1 MVIGAMSETLTLFP
15 TRIHRAEL
23 DDPDLID
30 EIEAT
35 CQALALDDAAGRRW
49 CKANRY
55 PGYTSYAS
63 LDDLAW
69 RLPAFK
75 ALARHLDREV
85 RAFAKTLDFDL
96 AGGKLALDSLWANV
110 LPEGGHH
117 AAHIHPLSVISGT
130 FYVALPEGSAAI
142 RFEDPRHAMQMASPP
157 RKAKAAIEN
166 RAFVSLEPKRGTI
179 LLWESY
185 LRHDV
190 PPNPAE
196 GDRISVSFNYD
207 WQRRR

>member
-1 MVIGAMSETLTLFP
+1 M
-15 TRIHRAEL
+15 
-23 DDPDLID
+23 
-30 EIEAT
+30 
-35 CQALALDDAAGRRW
+35 
-49 CKANRY
+49 
-55 PGYTSYAS
+55 
-63 LDDLAW
+63 
-69 RLPAFK
+69 
-75 ALARHLDREV
+75 
-85 RAFAKTLDFDL
+85 
-96 AGGKLALDSLWANV
+96 
-110 LPEGGHH
+110 
-117 AAHIHPLSVISGT
+117 
-130 FYVALPEGSAAI
+130 ALPEGSAAI
-142 RFEDPRHAMQMASPP
+142 RFEDPRHAMQLASPP